1 VQTLAFNASGDMLVT
16 GDTERYLRAWFR
28 SQLVFEADV
37 RALSDKVRPL
47 DRIRAIEFSS
57 DAKKLYVATGDTLR
71 AFDLVSRTEAWRYI
85 PPRSFGFLI
94 VSPVAAAVSPG
105 GKLLVATD
113 FGNVKV
119 LDEKGQSLGHWYH
132 NDAPRYFSFLLN
144 GTEIVGADGF
154 SVSVFEAYS
163 GRRLRWVRTRERIYG
178 MAYAPFQGIVAVR
191 NLHYIE
197 LLDVETLMTLER
209 IPAPTGLPLV
219 AFSPNG
225 GLLAAGGKEEV
236 MLIDMNTKKSELLP
250 VVGARVLTLTFH
262 PGGSTLAAGCSD
274 GVVRF
279 WDVFS
284 GASVI

>member
-1 VQTLAFNASGDMLVT
+1 MLVT

-28 SQLVFEADV
+28 SQLIFEADV
-37 RALSDKVRPL
+37 RSVSDDVRAM
-47 DRIRAIEFSS
+47 DRLRAVEFSA
-57 DAKKLYVATGDTLR
+57 DAKKLYVATGDTIR
-71 AFDLVSRTEAWRYI
+71 AFDLISRMEVWRHI
-85 PPRSFGFLI
+85 PKRSFGFLI
-94 VSPVAAAVSPG
+94 VSPVAAAVSPSG
-105 GKLLVATD
+105 NLLVATD
-113 FGNVKV
+113 FGHVNI
-119 LDEKGQSLGHWYH
+119 LDANGRSLTRWYH

-191 NLHYIE
+191 NLHYLE

-250 VVGARVLTLTFH
+250 VIGARVLTLTFH